1 MSMSRKPWPEAT
13 PYKYMFKPKLKP
25 AIYNLWPKLLVI
37 TVGVGRY
44 GVAVTWLHGD
54 LRGLIISVGGGLV
67 SIPLVFIFYE
77 IWQEKS
83 HRKLNESVYE
93 FAENQMRVS
102 ISAVNGF

>member
-1 MSMSRKPWPEAT
+1 M
-13 PYKYMFKPKLKP
+13 
-25 AIYNLWPKLLVI
+25 
-37 TVGVGRY
+37 Y

-54 LRGLIISVGGGLV
+54 FRGLIISVGGGLI

-102 ISAVNGF
+102 IHAVK